1 MAIQHIKNVL
11 RKKGK
16 IARWIRRWTEKRKR
30 DKDIV
35 AASDC
40 RGLIV
45 FETLCGIYVMV
56 DCIYYN
62 NILL

>member
-1 MAIQHIKNVL
+1 MQD
-11 RKKGK
+11 KKMDWEEEE
-16 IARWIRRWTEKRKR
+16 RVR

-35 AASDC
+35 AASEC

-62 NILL
+62 NILR

>member
-1 MAIQHIKNVL
+1 MFL
-11 RKKGK
+11 RKVQ
-16 IARWIRRWTEKRKR
+16 RKMQ
-30 DKDIV
+30 DKKMDWEEEERVRDIV

-40 RGLIV
+40 RGFIV

>member
-1 MAIQHIKNVL
+1 MD
-11 RKKGK
+11 KKMDWE
-16 IARWIRRWTEKRKR
+16 AEERVR

>member
-1 MAIQHIKNVL
+1 V
-11 RKKGK
+11 
-16 IARWIRRWTEKRKR
+16 R

-35 AASDC
+35 ASNDY

-45 FETLCGIYVMV
+45 FEMLCGIYVMV
-56 DCIYYN
+56 DCIYYT

>member
-1 MAIQHIKNVL
+1 MDWEEEERV
-11 RKKGK
+11 
-16 IARWIRRWTEKRKR
+16 R

-35 AASDC
+35 AASEC
-40 RGLIV
+40 MGLIV

-62 NILL
+62 SSVWLIRLCMFTLNSKHGR